1 MKKNKLIKVLYLL
14 CILVILSAC
23 GSNGN
28 SNPTSSLQEQI
39 VTNTEQAGE
48 TDKMLSMKIDNENIS
63 VKWENNNSVNA
74 LKKLCQN
81 STLTI
86 NTHMY
91 GGFEQVGSIG
101 STLPTSDKQMTTKAG
116 DIVLYSGNQIVI
128 FYGSNSWSYTKLGC
142 ISNKTVDEL
151 TDLLGKGNVTV
162 TLSLE

>member
-48 TDKMLSMKIDNENIS
+48 TDKMLSMKIGNENIS

-74 LKKLCQN
+74 LK
-81 STLTI
+81 
-86 NTHMY
+86 
-91 GGFEQVGSIG
+91 
-101 STLPTSDKQMTTKAG
+101 
-116 DIVLYSGNQIVI
+116 
-128 FYGSNSWSYTKLGC
+128 
-142 ISNKTVDEL
+142 
-151 TDLLGKGNVTV
+151 
-162 TLSLE
+162 